1 MKLWENKNTKTDAQ
15 IEKFTVGN
23 DFLVD
28 LNLVEFDCIASSAHA
43 KMLEKTGILSRNET
57 KKIQNELLEIKKIAQ
72 KGKFRIKTGE
82 EDCHTAIEN
91 HLAKKLGKT
100 GKKIH
105 AYRSRNDQV
114 MAAMR
119 LYSKQEISN
128 IEQET
133 GKLILALQRFAEKNK
148 KAKMPGYTHMQKA
161 MPSSVPLWANAFAD
175 SLKDD
180 LLLLKSVKNLT
191 DQNPLGSAAGYG
203 LPHKIDRKITTKLLG
218 FKKVQK
224 NPLYCA
230 NSRGKFESIIVSALL
245 QAMLDL
251 NKMSSDILL
260 FSTKEFGFFSL
271 PDEFCSGSSLMPQK
285 RNPDVL
291 EIIRAKSHSVKS
303 RLFEIISIISSL
315 PSGYNRDFQLSKE
328 PFISAIQSTK
338 DCLQVMALVISNLE
352 VNPENCKKAMT
363 PELFAAQKALEKSQK
378 GMPFRE
384 AYREIAEDVREW

>member
-1 MKLWENKNTKTDAQ
+1 MKLWEKKNTKTDAQ

-28 LNLVEFDCIASSAHA
+28 LNMVEFDCIASSAHA
-43 KMLEKTGILSRNET
+43 KMLEKNGIFSRSEN
-57 KKIQNELLEIKKIAQ
+57 KKIQKELLEIRKLAQ
-72 KGKFRIKTGE
+72 NGKFRIKTEE

-91 HLAKKLGKT
+91 HLTKKLGKT

-105 AYRSRNDQV
+105 TYRSRNDQV
-114 MAAMR
+114 MTAMR
-119 LYSKQEISN
+119 LYSKHEISKV
-128 IEQET
+128 EQET
-133 GKLILALQRFAEKNK
+133 GKLISALERFAEKNK
-148 KAKMPGYTHMQKA
+148 KVKMPGYTHMQKA

-180 LLLLKSVKNLT
+180 LLFLKSVKKLT

-203 LPHKIDRKITTKLLG
+203 LPHSIDRKITTKLLG

-230 NSRGKFESIIVSALL
+230 NSRGKFESMIMSALMQL
-245 QAMLDL
+245 MLDL

-260 FSTKEFGFFSL
+260 FSTKEFGFFDL

-285 RNPDVL
+285 RNPDAV

-328 PFISAIQSTK
+328 PFICAIQSTK
-338 DCLQVMALVISNLE
+338 DCLQIMTRVISNLE
-352 VNPENCKKAMT
+352 VNSENCKKAMI
-363 PELFAAQKALEKSQK
+363 PELFAAQKVLEKTQNGK
-378 GMPFRE
+378 PFRE
-384 AYREIAEDVREW
+384 AYREIADEMQGA